1 MSAVSRLAREAVGLL
16 GLIVYS
22 GALVAFVDG
31 PRGWPRFAAALV
43 GGAGILAATNAWRGM
58 SRPGE

>member
-1 MSAVSRLAREAVGLL
+1 MSRNARDAVGLL
-16 GLIVYS
+16 GFVVYS

-31 PRGWPRFAAALV
+31 PGGWPRLVAALV
-43 GGAGILAATNAWRGM
+43 GGAGILAAVNAWRGN